1 MIFAALGATAIIFA
15 SFGLRISAF
24 LYVFTGGSGRF
35 WFSTIPARGF
45 AHSLGEAGILVALGV
60 ALVLYLANRP
70 TRYFG
75 NTAPLL
81 VTLALLPLYT
91 TQVISAPWV
100 WALPFL
106 FTFLGGV
113 FADALETPQR
123 KLYLLLTASIVAAQ
137 AGLCWLSMAGIL
149 A

>member
-1 MIFAALGATAIIFA
+1 MIFAALGAMVIVFA
-15 SFGLRISAF
+15 SFGFRVSAF
-24 LYVFTGGSGRF
+24 LYVFTGGSARF
-35 WFSTIPARGF
+35 WFSTAAARTF

-60 ALVLYLANRP
+60 ALVLYAANRP
-70 TRYFG
+70 SRYFG

-81 VTLALLPLYT
+81 VTLALVPLVT
-91 TQVISAPWV
+91 TQVVSAPWL

-123 KLYLLLTASIVAAQ
+123 KLYLLLAAAVVITQ
-137 AGLCWLSMAGIL
+137 AAVCWLSIAGIL